1 VRGGD
6 LARQATSGTFGCRD
20 LQGRFSEERV
30 AENAR
35 DPQVKMIEVKL
46 SQGAEGG
53 TGAAPLEFTDHVGS
67 PVQEG
72 LLIVRNTLVGLNL
85 RERVRIGCAGKVVSA
100 FDIARMLA
108 LGADRCN
115 PARGFMF
122 ALGCIQ
128 AQTCHTGQ
136 CPTGVTTQDPL
147 RQRALVVPDKAERV
161 LRFHQGTLQALREL
175 TQAAGLMHPG
185 EIRATRI
192 VRRTPDGVRLLSES
206 LRLLEPGELLAA
218 LAGQA
223 PWPSA
228 VLRQYWPRASA
239 RSFGLM

>member
-1 VRGGD
+1 MLETGLLPDFIVVD
-6 LARQATSGTFGCRD
+6 
-20 LQGRFSEERV
+20 
-30 AENAR
+30 
-35 DPQVKMIEVKL
+35 
-46 SQGAEGG
+46 GAEGG

-72 LLIVRNTLVGLNL
+72 LLMVRNTLVGLNL
-85 RERVRIGCAGKVVSA
+85 RDRVRIGCAGKVVSA

-108 LGADRCN
+108 LGADWCN
-115 PARGFMF
+115 AARGFMF

-161 LRFHQGTLQALREL
+161 FRFHQGTLQALREL

-185 EIRATRI
+185 EIRAAHI

-206 LRLLEPGELLAA
+206 LQLLEPGELLAA
-218 LAGQA
+218 QTGQA

-239 RSFGLM
+239 QRFGLD